1 MKRGWKS
8 EFARFS
14 EVSYGPMRE
23 KAEKIYGRINGGEPN
38 LVLNYLIFYRVS
50 ILYI

>member
-1 MKRGWKS
+1 MQRGWKS

-23 KAEKIYGRINGGEPN
+23 KAQKIYGRLMEGNQI
-38 LVLNYLIFYRVS
+38 
-50 ILYI
+50 